1 MSNHSDS
8 AYEFAVHHSEEDG
21 KKMRKK
27 IWFYFWVLLAIT
39 TVEVGLGL
47 IWKNLSANPE
57 NIWGI
62 IKTTFIILTLFK
74 AFFIVWEYMHL
85 GHERKNLKWTIL
97 APYIIF
103 VLYLTFICLNE
114 ALAIRDFDFM
124 WWNS

>member
-1 MSNHSDS
+1 MSDHSES
-8 AYEFAVHHSEEDG
+8 TYEFAVHHSEEDG

-85 GHERKNLKWTIL
+85 GHERRNLKWTIL

-114 ALAIRDFDFM
+114 AYAIRDFDFL